1 MCSQRNPDRLTG
13 KGFPVRAQPS
23 PLPRPAECGAITAM
37 SDVPVAAGRAG
48 NPSLLRRLNL
58 VAALGALLDAPSLTL
73 RELQA
78 VVGVSR
84 PTGEQLLAALIT
96 DRWVEEV
103 AGPAGGRGRP
113 ARHFRFRAD
122 AGHVTGMDIGAHKA
136 MAVVTDLRGRILAE
150 HHVPLDPDLDA
161 PDRVRA
167 AAENAH
173 ICWARAGLAAAEIT
187 AVGCGV
193 TGAVRADHHVR
204 DVSSGP
210 TGSGLA
216 TYSLPG
222 FTDVDVAAELT
233 KAVGRPVTVANDVKL
248 AALAEHWQGA
258 ATGHADLVYLFAGH
272 RAGAGVLLNGRV
284 HEGRH
289 GAAGE
294 IGALPTLGWSSALAR
309 LHARGAA
316 LAGRA
321 RGREGE
327 LVITAATD
335 GDEECLAV
343 LAEVAAVL
351 AKGAAIL
358 ALAVD
363 PEAVVLGGGM
373 SRGPLFAD
381 LFRRELATLTL
392 FPTEVLVS
400 TLGAESVA
408 LGAACLA
415 LDEVLTELLHV
426 PTA

>member
-1 MCSQRNPDRLTG
+1 VRCNPGMSEVPATG
-13 KGFPVRAQPS
+13 
-23 PLPRPAECGAITAM
+23 
-37 SDVPVAAGRAG
+37 GRVG

-58 VAALGALLDAPSLTL
+58 VAALGALLDAPALTL

-84 PTGEQLLAALIT
+84 PTAEQLLAALVA

-113 ARHFRFRAD
+113 ARHFRFRAA

-136 MAVVTDLRGRILAE
+136 MAVVTDLRGRALAE
-150 HHVPLDPDLDA
+150 HRTTLDPGLDA
-161 PDRVRA
+161 RARIRA
-167 AAENAH
+167 AAETAH
-173 ICWARAGLAAAEIT
+173 ACWAEAGLTATEIT

-193 TGAVRADHHVR
+193 TGALREDHHVR

-222 FTDVDVAAELT
+222 FTEVDVAAELAR
-233 KAVGRPVTVANDVKL
+233 AVGRPVTVANDVKL

-258 ATGHADLVYLFAGH
+258 ATDHADLVYMFAGH
-272 RAGAGVLLNGRV
+272 RAGAGVLWDGRV

-294 IGALPTLGWSSALAR
+294 IGALPTLGWSSAMAR

-316 LAGRA
+316 LAA
-321 RGREGE
+321 RRRQPPGREGE

-335 GDEECLAV
+335 GDEDSLAV

-392 FPTEVLVS
+392 FPIEVLVS

-408 LGAACLA
+408 LGAARLA

-426 PTA
+426 PNA

>member
-1 MCSQRNPDRLTG
+1 MSEVPATG
-13 KGFPVRAQPS
+13 
-23 PLPRPAECGAITAM
+23 
-37 SDVPVAAGRAG
+37 GRVG

-58 VAALGALLDAPSLTL
+58 VAALGALLDAPALTL

-84 PTGEQLLAALIT
+84 PTAEQLLAALVA

-103 AGPAGGRGRP
+103 AGPTGARGRP
-113 ARHFRFRAD
+113 ARHFRFRAG
-122 AGHVTGMDIGAHKA
+122 AGHVTGIDIGAHKA
-136 MAVVTDLRGRILAE
+136 MAVVTDLLGRVLAE
-150 HHVPLDPDLDA
+150 QRVALDPAQDA
-161 PDRVRA
+161 PGRLRA
-167 AAENAH
+167 AAET
-173 ICWARAGLAAAEIT
+173 ARACWVEAGLSSDAIT

-193 TGAVRADHHVR
+193 TGAVRAADHQVS

-210 TGSGLA
+210 TGAGLA

-222 FTDVDVAAELT
+222 FTEVDVAAELSA
-233 KAVGRPVTVANDVKL
+233 AVGRPVTVANDVKL

-258 ATGHADLVYLFAGH
+258 ATEHADLVYLFAGH
-272 RAGAGVLLNGRV
+272 RAGAGVLWGGHV

-294 IGALPTLGWSSALAR
+294 IGALPTLGWSSAMAR

-316 LAGRA
+316 LASRRGLPP
-321 RGREGE
+321 GREGE
-327 LVITAATD
+327 LVITAATG
-335 GDEECLAV
+335 GDEDSLAI

-373 SRGPLFAD
+373 SRGRLFAD

-392 FPTEVLVS
+392 FPIEVLVS

-408 LGAACLA
+408 LGAARLA
-415 LDEVLTELLHV
+415 LDEVLADLLHV
-426 PTA
+426 

>member
-1 MCSQRNPDRLTG
+1 VTNTLTVPDDRSASSANPG
-13 KGFPVRAQPS
+13 K
-23 PLPRPAECGAITAM
+23 AEQ
-37 SDVPVAAGRAG
+37 AGRVG

-58 VAALGALLDAPSLTL
+58 VAALGALLDAPALTL

-84 PTGEQLLAALIT
+84 PTAEQLLAALVA

-113 ARHFRFRAD
+113 ARHFRFRAG
-122 AGHVTGMDIGAHKA
+122 AGHVTGMDIGAHKT
-136 MAVVTDLRGRILAE
+136 MAVVTDLRGRTLAQ
-150 HHVPLDPDLDA
+150 HRVTLDPDLDA
-161 PDRVRA
+161 TARLYA
-167 AAENAH
+167 AAEAVH
-173 ICWARAGLAAAEIT
+173 VCWAQVGLTAGDVT

-193 TGAVRADHHVR
+193 TGAVRADHRVL

-222 FTDVDVAAELT
+222 FTEVDVAAELSD
-233 KAVGRPVTVANDVKL
+233 AVGKPVTVANDVKL

-258 ATGHADLVYLFAGH
+258 ATEHADLVYMFAGH
-272 RAGAGVLLNGRV
+272 RAGAGVLFGGRV

-294 IGALPTLGWSSALAR
+294 IGALPMLGWSSAMAR
-309 LHARGAA
+309 LHARGAT
-316 LAGRA
+316 LAA
-321 RGREGE
+321 RRRLPPGREGE
-327 LVITAATD
+327 LVITAATR
-335 GDEECLAV
+335 GDEDSLAV

-351 AKGAAIL
+351 AKGAAML

-392 FPTEVLVS
+392 FPIEVLVS

-408 LGAACLA
+408 VGAARLA
-415 LDEVLTELLHV
+415 LDEVLAELLHV
-426 PTA
+426 TS

>member
-1 MCSQRNPDRLTG
+1 MTE
-13 KGFPVRAQPS
+13 V
-23 PLPRPAECGAITAM
+23 PAGG
-37 SDVPVAAGRAG
+37 GRVG
-48 NPSLLRRLNL
+48 SPSLLRRLNL
-58 VAALGALLDAPSLTL
+58 VAALGALIEAPSLTL

-84 PTGEQLLAALIT
+84 PTAEQLLAALVA

-103 AGPAGGRGRP
+103 AGRAGGRGRP
-113 ARHFRFRAD
+113 ARHFRFRAG
-122 AGHVTGMDIGAHKA
+122 AGHVTGLDIGAHKA
-136 MAVVTDLRGRILAE
+136 MAVVTDLRGRTLAQ
-150 HHVPLDPDLDA
+150 HRVALDPGLDA
-161 PDRVRA
+161 PGRLRA
-167 AAENAH
+167 AAAAAH
-173 ICWARAGLAAAEIT
+173 ACWAGAGLTAEDVT

-193 TGAVRADHHVR
+193 TGAVRSDQRVR

-222 FTDVDVAAELT
+222 FTEVDVAAELSA
-233 KAVGRPVTVANDVKL
+233 AVGRPVTVANDVKL

-258 ATGHADLVYLFAGH
+258 ATAHVDLVYLFAGH
-272 RAGAGVLLNGRV
+272 RAGAGVLWGGRV

-294 IGALPTLGWSSALAR
+294 IGALPTLGWSSAMAR

-316 LAGRA
+316 LAA
-321 RGREGE
+321 RRKLPPGLEGE
-327 LVITAATD
+327 LVITAATE
-335 GDEECLAV
+335 GDEDSLAV
-343 LAEVAAVL
+343 LGEVAAVL
-351 AKGAAIL
+351 AQGAAIL

-373 SRGPLFAD
+373 SRGPLLAN

-392 FPTEVLVS
+392 FPIEVLVS

-408 LGAACLA
+408 LGAARLA
-415 LDEVLTELLHV
+415 LDEVLAELLHV
-426 PTA
+426 PSA

>member
-1 MCSQRNPDRLTG
+1 MNTG
-13 KGFPVRAQPS
+13 EVPAQQ
-23 PLPRPAECGAITAM
+23 
-37 SDVPVAAGRAG
+37 GRVG

-58 VAALGALLDAPSLTL
+58 VAALGALLDAPTLTL

-84 PTGEQLLAALIT
+84 PTAEQLLAALVA

-113 ARHFRFRAD
+113 ARHFRFRAG

-136 MAVVTDLRGRILAE
+136 MAVVTDLRGRVLAQ
-150 HHVPLDPDLDA
+150 HRVALDPDLDA
-161 PDRVRA
+161 PSRLREA
-167 AAENAH
+167 AGAAH
-173 ICWARAGLAAAEIT
+173 GCWAEAGLTAADIT

-193 TGAVRADHHVR
+193 TGTLRADHHVR

-222 FTDVDVAAELT
+222 FTEVDVAAALSA
-233 KAVGRPVTVANDVKL
+233 AVGRPVTVANDVKL
-248 AALAEHWQGA
+248 AALAEHWQGV
-258 ATGHADLVYLFAGH
+258 ATEHTDLVYMFAGH
-272 RAGAGVLLNGRV
+272 RAGAGVLWGGRV

-289 GAAGE
+289 GSAGE
-294 IGALPTLGWSSALAR
+294 IGALPALGWSSAMAR

-316 LAGRA
+316 LAA
-321 RGREGE
+321 RRKLPPGREGE
-327 LVITAATD
+327 LVVAAATG
-335 GDEECLAV
+335 GDEDSLVV
-343 LAEVAAVL
+343 LGEVAAVL
-351 AKGAAIL
+351 ARGAAIL

-392 FPTEVLVS
+392 FPLQVLVS
-400 TLGAESVA
+400 ALGAESVA
-408 LGAACLA
+408 LGAARLA

-426 PTA
+426 PNA

>member
-1 MCSQRNPDRLTG
+1 MPPYRPH
-13 KGFPVRAQPS
+13 RA
-23 PLPRPAECGAITAM
+23 LPRAAAYGAIARM
-37 SDVPVAAGRAG
+37 SEASANGGRVG

-58 VAALGALLDAPSLTL
+58 VAALGALLDAPALTL

-84 PTGEQLLAALIT
+84 PTAEQLLAALIA

-103 AGPAGGRGRP
+103 AGPSGGRGRP
-113 ARHFRFRAD
+113 ARHFRFRAG
-122 AGHVTGMDIGAHKA
+122 AGHVTGLDIGAHKA
-136 MAVVTDLRGRILAE
+136 MAVVTDLRGRIRGQHLVA
-150 HHVPLDPDLDA
+150 LDPDQDA
-161 PDRVRA
+161 SSRLRA
-167 AAENAH
+167 AAGA
-173 ICWARAGLAAAEIT
+173 ARACWGEVGLSMDDIS

-193 TGAVRADHHVR
+193 TGAVRTDHRVR

-222 FTDVDVAAELT
+222 FTGVDVAAVLGD
-233 KAVGRPVTVANDVKL
+233 AVGLPVTVANDVKL

-258 ATGHADLVYLFAGH
+258 ATEHADLVYMFAGH
-272 RAGAGVLLNGRV
+272 RAGAGVLFNGRV

-294 IGALPTLGWSSALAR
+294 IGALPTLGWSSAMAR
-309 LHARGAA
+309 LHARGAV
-316 LAGRA
+316 LAGR
-321 RGREGE
+321 RGVPPGREGE
-327 LVITAATD
+327 LVIAAATD
-335 GDEECLAV
+335 GDEDSLAV

-363 PEAVVLGGGM
+363 PQAVVLGGGM

-392 FPTEVLVS
+392 FPIDVLVS

-408 LGAACLA
+408 LGAARLA
-415 LDEVLTELLHV
+415 LDEVLADLLHV
-426 PTA
+426 PNT

>member
-1 MCSQRNPDRLTG
+1 VPTTG
-13 KGFPVRAQPS
+13 
-23 PLPRPAECGAITAM
+23 
-37 SDVPVAAGRAG
+37 GRVG

-58 VAALGALLDAPSLTL
+58 VAALGALLDAPTLTL

-84 PTGEQLLAALIT
+84 PTAEQLLAALVA

-113 ARHFRFRAD
+113 ARHFRFRAG
-122 AGHVTGMDIGAHKA
+122 AGHVTGLDIGAHKA
-136 MAVVTDLRGRILAE
+136 MAVVTDLRGRTLAQRR
-150 HHVPLDPDLDA
+150 VALDPGLDA
-161 PDRVRA
+161 VSRLRA
-167 AAENAH
+167 AADIAH
-173 ICWARAGLAAAEIT
+173 ACWAEVGLTAGEIT

-193 TGAVRADHHVR
+193 TGAVRTDHRVR

-222 FTDVDVAAELT
+222 FTEVDVAATLSA
-233 KAVGRPVTVANDVKL
+233 AVGRPVIVANDVKL

-258 ATGHADLVYLFAGH
+258 ATEHADLVYMFAGH
-272 RAGAGVLLNGRV
+272 RAGAGVLFGGRV

-294 IGALPTLGWSSALAR
+294 IGALPTLGWSSAMAR

-316 LAGRA
+316 LAAHREP
-321 RGREGE
+321 GREGE
-327 LVITAATD
+327 LVIAAATR
-335 GDEECLAV
+335 GDEDSLAV

-373 SRGPLFAD
+373 SRGPLFTD
-381 LFRRELATLTL
+381 LFRREFATLTL
-392 FPTEVLVS
+392 FPIDVLVS

-408 LGAACLA
+408 LGAARLA
-415 LDEVLTELLHV
+415 LDEVLTKLLHV
-426 PTA
+426 TNG

>member
-1 MCSQRNPDRLTG
+1 MSEVPTTTG
-13 KGFPVRAQPS
+13 
-23 PLPRPAECGAITAM
+23 
-37 SDVPVAAGRAG
+37 GRVG

-58 VAALGALLDAPSLTL
+58 VAALGALLDAPALTL

-84 PTGEQLLAALIT
+84 PTAEQLLAALVK

-113 ARHFRFRAD
+113 ARHFRFRAG

-136 MAVVTDLRGRILAE
+136 MAVVTDLRGRTLAQRR
-150 HHVPLDPDLDA
+150 VALDPELDA
-161 PDRVRA
+161 VSRLRV
-167 AAENAH
+167 AAEVARS
-173 ICWARAGLAAAEIT
+173 CWADVGLTADEIT

-193 TGAVRADHHVR
+193 TGAVRTDHRVR

-222 FTDVDVAAELT
+222 FTEVDVAATLAHT
-233 KAVGRPVTVANDVKL
+233 VGRPVTVANDVKL
-248 AALAEHWQGA
+248 AALAEHWQGV
-258 ATGHADLVYLFAGH
+258 ATEHADLVYMFAGH
-272 RAGAGVLLNGRV
+272 RAGAGVLFGGRV

-294 IGALPTLGWSSALAR
+294 IGALPTLGWSSAMAR

-316 LAGRA
+316 LAAHRKP
-321 RGREGE
+321 GREGE
-327 LVITAATD
+327 LVIDAETR
-335 GDEECLAV
+335 GDEDSLAV

-392 FPTEVLVS
+392 FPIEVLVS

-408 LGAACLA
+408 VGAARLA
-415 LDEVLTELLHV
+415 LDEVLADLLHV
-426 PTA
+426 PNA

>member
-1 MCSQRNPDRLTG
+1 VTNTVNRG
-13 KGFPVRAQPS
+13 E
-23 PLPRPAECGAITAM
+23 AEQ
-37 SDVPVAAGRAG
+37 AGRVG

-58 VAALGALLDAPSLTL
+58 VAALGALLDAPALTL

-84 PTGEQLLAALIT
+84 PTAEQLLAALVA

-113 ARHFRFRAD
+113 ARHFRFRAG

-136 MAVVTDLRGRILAE
+136 MAVVTDLRGSTLAQ
-150 HHVPLDPDLDA
+150 HRVALDPDLDA
-161 PDRVRA
+161 PARLRA
-167 AAENAH
+167 AADAVH
-173 ICWARAGLAAAEIT
+173 ACWAKVGLTAGDVT

-193 TGAVRADHHVR
+193 TGAVRADHRVL

-222 FTDVDVAAELT
+222 FIDVDVAAELSE
-233 KAVGRPVTVANDVKL
+233 AVGRPVTVANDVKL

-258 ATGHADLVYLFAGH
+258 ATEHADLVYMFAGH
-272 RAGAGVLLNGRV
+272 RAGAGVLFGGRV

-294 IGALPTLGWSSALAR
+294 IGALPTLGWSSAMAR

-316 LAGRA
+316 LAA
-321 RGREGE
+321 RRRMPSGREGE
-327 LVITAATD
+327 LVIAAATR
-335 GDEECLAV
+335 GDEVSLAV

-351 AKGAAIL
+351 ANGAAIL

-363 PEAVVLGGGM
+363 PQAVVLGGGM

-392 FPTEVLVS
+392 FPIEVLVS

-408 LGAACLA
+408 VGAARLA
-415 LDEVLTELLHV
+415 LDEVLAELLHV
-426 PTA
+426 TS